1 MPIARHYSLHSI
13 LPNSSLATFV
23 FNLEQKEKGFSYR
36 RERRKKVLVIVARE
50 GRRKKVLV
58 IVARE
63 GRSNKSK
70 DVSN

>member
-1 MPIARHYSLHSI
+1 LFLTYSRS
-13 LPNSSLATFV
+13 
-23 FNLEQKEKGFSYR
+23 
-36 RERRKKVLVIVARE
+36 KKVLVIVARE

-58 IVARE
+58 IVKEGRRKKVLVIVARK